1 MLFIT
6 WTVHG
11 MRELTDDEI
20 LARAEQIKAR
30 REVTGPVVL
39 RLCDLPGTQHG
50 YSATPHTYSH
60 THGGC
65 HACCYRCPR

>member
-6 WTVHG
+6 WTAHG

-39 RLCDLPGTQHG
+39 RLCDLPRM
-50 YSATPHTYSH
+50 SH
-60 THGGC
+60 TIPATHSHIHGGC